1 MHVQVRQQVQ
11 GSLHIHRY
19 RGALGTLQNIY
30 KLEGPQGLFRGLG
43 TALFNVPLFW
53 SIYWYS
59 YENLKIYI
67 KHEYPTLPLPLL
79 HISSAAISGGIAD
92 VITNPFWVVRTRI
105 QTLFLHPEASNCL
118 QPTKLGL
125 RTPSTFEMFRSIY
138 KEEGVSAFYKGVSA
152 SFLGLPHVAIQFP
165 LYEYLK
171 TFSKQLRTGDRG
183 NGINTSGSSSSSSQS
198 SVVDYFCASIIAKMV
213 ASSITYPHEVLR
225 VRMQD
230 SRNGRIGL
238 YQLTK
243 DIVREEGVRALWS
256 GFRVNMLRIIP
267 STTSTFITYEYVTK
281 FLRDQQK

>member
-1 MHVQVRQQVQ
+1 VQ
-11 GSLHIHRY
+11 GSLHIHQY
-19 RGALGTLQNIY
+19 HGTVGTLRNIY
-30 KLEGPQGLFRGLG
+30 GLEGPQGLFRGLG

-59 YENLKIYI
+59 YENMKIYM
-67 KHEYPTLPLPLL
+67 KREYPTLPLPLL

-105 QTLFLHPEASNCL
+105 QTLFLHPESSSCVK
-118 QPTKLGL
+118 TKMGIA
-125 RTPSTFEMFRSIY
+125 TPSTYQMFRSIY
-138 KEEGVSAFYKGVSA
+138 KEEGMFAFYKGITA

-171 TFSKQLRTGDRG
+171 NATKQFRTGDQ
-183 NGINTSGSSSSSSQS
+183 NGMSKDDHGSDSS
-198 SVVDYFCASIIAKMV
+198 SVVDYFFASIVAKMV

-230 SRNGRIGL
+230 MRSDGVGL

-243 DIVREEGVRALWS
+243 NIIKEEGVKALWS

-281 FLRDQQK
+281 FLQEQQKYSY